1 MTNDSEPTVAIIDD
15 DDALRDALLVMFDAA
30 GLKAEGFASAEEFL
44 PVAGT
49 RSYGCAVIDVRL
61 PGMDGMALF
70 KRMLAQGLGT
80 PVVILTGHGD
90 IPMAVEALK
99 AGAVDFIEKPF
110 DPDRLLGGIR
120 QAFSREAMVRRDQKA
135 IEELRLLLER
145 LTPREREVMDL
156 MVLGHSNKVIASKLG
171 ISPRTVEIYR
181 SRVMEKMGVHTLA
194 ELVRMAMRL
203 EG

>member
-1 MTNDSEPTVAIIDD
+1 MNNASERNLAIIDD

-30 GLKAEGFASAEEFL
+30 DLHADGFPTAEDFL
-44 PVAGT
+44 EKVGE
-49 RSYGCAVIDVRL
+49 RSYDCAVIDVRL

-70 KRMLAQGLGT
+70 KKMQALGLGI
-80 PVVILTGHGD
+80 PVVIITGHGD

-110 DPDRLLGGIR
+110 DPDRLLDGIR
-120 QAFSREAMVRRDQKA
+120 QAFSREPTVRRDQKA
-135 IEELRLLLER
+135 IDELRSLLDR

-156 MVLGHSNKVIASKLG
+156 MVLGHSNKAVASKLG

-181 SRVMEKMGVHTLA
+181 ARVMEKMGVRTLA
-194 ELVRMAMRL
+194 ELVRLAMRL